1 MTRPGILAKTG
12 NQCNFLLDSRLRGN
26 DRRLR
31 SPTHGAVD
39 PDISNIFPGR
49 DTRDCM
55 GITEEGTELKGQKRV
70 VGSASRSL

>member
-1 MTRPGILAKTG
+1 MGMLVSRPACSLNNPVTRPGILAKTG

-49 DTRDCM
+49 DISCFAEHD
-55 GITEEGTELKGQKRV
+55 
-70 VGSASRSL
+70 